1 MPRSKEESENTI
13 TIETLIKVAD
23 LEFDG
28 EPEDDMRKMIEIF
41 NKSDYLVEATNSQK
55 RSYLRNT
62 SDETIY
68 ILHIYKKV
76 TCEVDK

>member
-1 MPRSKEESENTI
+1 MPRSKEESENTV
-13 TIETLIKVAD
+13 TIETIIKIAD

-41 NKSDYLVEATNSQK
+41 NKSDYLVEATNFQK
-55 RSYLRNT
+55 HNFNNAP
-62 SDETIY
+62 DETIY